1 MKITVKYF
9 GYLADYGGG
18 REVVVEAPEG
28 ARVRDVVRLPPGVSL
43 EELVILVNGKPA
55 RPDTALKNGDVVSV
69 LPHISGG
76 AEGPHRAH
84 GINARYWPEPLSL
97 RENTSMARWV

>member
-28 ARVRDVVRLPPGVSL
+28 ARVRDVVRLPPGISL

-55 RPDTALKNGDVVSV
+55 RPDTVLKNGDVVSV

-76 AEGPHRAH
+76 AGDTQGAY
-84 GINARYWPEPLSL
+84 GINACL
-97 RENTSMARWV
+97 